1 MTVFVVEVELLVAA
15 LGRDAVALA
24 TRLPLALLLLA
35 LCGWP
40 NLVQW
45 LGEGRFTAEVD
56 PRTLRLDRSQ
66 VAESWR
72 ARGLAPL
79 LCRCSSCPAPRE
91 VQVGSDRGRERAS
104 VLRRP
109 RHACANRSGSPVA
122 GG

>member
-1 MTVFVVEVELLVAA
+1 MTVFAVDAELLVVA
-15 LGRDAVALA
+15 LGRDVVALA
-24 TRLPLALLLLA
+24 THLPLALLLLA

-72 ARGLAPL
+72 ARGLAPDSPEATRLVDDARPLRL
-79 LCRCSSCPAPRE
+79 LQARYGTVRTADGALLYS
-91 VQVGSDRGRERAS
+91 
-104 VLRRP
+104 
-109 RHACANRSGSPVA
+109 
-122 GG
+122 